1 MQMAGRSV
9 SKRTTITR
17 KSAGVL
23 LFPVA
28 AFLNGGGLSRTEAIE
43 VFADAYDRSGRT
55 MRAQKAE
62 HIGNPL
68 QYSDV
73 VSLWTRDKKFL
84 DKAGNPRLLSMSG
97 RQGFPALI
105 KQTGHKANAQAVLTV
120 LIRYGNVLRVKEGK
134 LSLVK
139 PYFNTADVKNIA
151 FEPHAYFLYD
161 ASSTMKRMITK
172 GSKDPAAFWRKTENA
187 NLSEAAARRFFEF
200 SRRRSLDFIQ
210 EMDDWLEAH
219 ANLKNKGRR
228 VGLGVFSVYSKQGM

>member
-1 MQMAGRSV
+1 
-9 SKRTTITR
+9 
-17 KSAGVL
+17 
-23 LFPVA
+23 
-28 AFLNGGGLSRTEAIE
+28 
-43 VFADAYDRSGRT
+43 
-55 MRAQKAE
+55 MRAQRAE

-84 DKAGNPRLLSMSG
+84 DRAGNPRPLSMSG
-97 RQGFPALI
+97 KQGFLALL
-105 KQTGHKANAQAVLTV
+105 KQTGHKANANAVLTV

-134 LSLVK
+134 LALVK
-139 PYFNTADVKNIA
+139 PYFNTADLKNIA

-161 ASSTMKRMITK
+161 ASSTMKRMITR
-172 GSKDPAAFWRKTENA
+172 GSKDLAAFWRKTENA

-228 VGLGVFSVYSKQGM
+228 AGLGVFSVYSKQGM